1 MGGLGSAAQ
10 ASTVRHRSKDSHARN
25 AFAVPEHLVISDSG
39 IFVSEAFGTG
49 IMIFL
54 GMSTSMQG
62 WFRRQGPAAGAAG
75 WALAVFTGASV
86 ADASGAHLNPV
97 ITLAQALTGRVDWGD
112 VPAYLAGEG
121 VGALVGTV
129 LAAFVFHHDVLADR
143 DNDRL
148 VGLFATLPLR
158 RGHVRNL
165 TTEALATGVLV
176 AFVLCSPSASV
187 HDGVYHFGNEGLG
200 YAAVAM
206 VIFVLT
212 IGAGGPTSAAMN
224 PFRDLGPRLVYALV
238 YRGDTMPSARWDY
251 AWVPVAGPVVGSGLG
266 VLVSVALSAN
276 G

>member
-1 MGGLGSAAQ
+1 
-10 ASTVRHRSKDSHARN
+10 
-25 AFAVPEHLVISDSG
+25 VISHTG
-39 IFVSEAFGTG
+39 IFLSETLGTG

-54 GMSTSMQG
+54 GLSTSMQG
-62 WFRRQGPAAGAAG
+62 WFRRQGAAAGAAG

-86 ADASGAHLNPV
+86 ADASGAHLNPA
-97 ITLAQALTGRVDWGD
+97 ITLAQALAGRVDWVD

-121 VGALVGTV
+121 TGTLVGAV
-129 LAAFVFHHDVLADR
+129 LAAFVFHHDVLGER
-143 DNDRL
+143 NNDHL

-158 RGHVRNL
+158 PGHVRNV
-165 TTEALATGVLV
+165 TTEALASGVLV

-224 PFRDLGPRLVYALV
+224 PFRDLGPRVVYTII
-238 YRGDTMPSARWDY
+238 YRGSGMPSARWDY
-251 AWVPVAGPVVGSGLG
+251 AWVPIAGPLIGSGLG
-266 VLVSVALSAN
+266 VMASLLLSAD